1 MVGTRPLVV
10 VVGMGPAGVDL
21 VPPAAEKALKG
32 AARTFVRTRWHP
44 AAEVVP
50 DAASFDS
57 IYESAADFESAYKEM
72 VEEIVAAA
80 VELKGRGYVCYAVPG
95 SPFVAERSVELLL
108 ADGRADVEV
117 VPAMSFVELA
127 WARLG
132 IDPFAEGVRLVD
144 AESFALEAAGQ
155 PGPFLVA
162 QCWSKEVL
170 SQIKLSADPDH
181 PAARAEAVTVLARLG
196 LDDEKVFEVPWDELD
211 RMVQPDHMTSLY
223 VPAMAAPVAAELVAL
238 EELVRVLR
246 ERCPWDRAQTHRS
259 LTRHLVEET
268 YEVLDAIAFLE
279 RARDQDTG
287 EEARAWDDLE
297 EELGDLL
304 FQVMFHARLA
314 AEEGA
319 FDLAQ
324 VAARTRSKL
333 IARHPHV
340 FSDVVADTPE
350 QVMTNWEQIKK
361 QEKGYSS
368 IMDNIPGSLP
378 SLQLALKVQR
388 KAASVGFDWQDP
400 TGPFAKV
407 SEELIE
413 LKKVVGAEQH
423 QSSRACSE
431 LGDVLFSVVNLARHL
446 GVDPEVALRESS
458 QRFIR
463 RFSAMERAAAGE
475 GRELVGM
482 DLAELDVLWERA
494 KAAERA
500 GRGGESPFRER
511 A

>member
-1 MVGTRPLVV
+1 
-10 VVGMGPAGVDL
+10 
-21 VPPAAEKALKG
+21 
-32 AARTFVRTRWHP
+32 
-44 AAEVVP
+44 
-50 DAASFDS
+50 
-57 IYESAADFESAYKEM
+57 
-72 VEEIVAAA
+72 
-80 VELKGRGYVCYAVPG
+80 
-95 SPFVAERSVELLL
+95 
-108 ADGRADVEV
+108 V

-333 IARHPHV
+333 LRRRRRHP
-340 FSDVVADTPE
+340 
-350 QVMTNWEQIKK
+350 
-361 QEKGYSS
+361 
-368 IMDNIPGSLP
+368 
-378 SLQLALKVQR
+378 
-388 KAASVGFDWQDP
+388 
-400 TGPFAKV
+400 
-407 SEELIE
+407 
-413 LKKVVGAEQH
+413 
-423 QSSRACSE
+423 RAGDDE
-431 LGDVLFSVVNLARHL
+431 LGAD
-446 GVDPEVALRESS
+446 
-458 QRFIR
+458 QK
-463 RFSAMERAAAGE
+463 AGE
-475 GRELVGM
+475 GL
-482 DLAELDVLWERA
+482 LLDH
-494 KAAERA
+494 
-500 GRGGESPFRER
+500 G
-511 A
+511 